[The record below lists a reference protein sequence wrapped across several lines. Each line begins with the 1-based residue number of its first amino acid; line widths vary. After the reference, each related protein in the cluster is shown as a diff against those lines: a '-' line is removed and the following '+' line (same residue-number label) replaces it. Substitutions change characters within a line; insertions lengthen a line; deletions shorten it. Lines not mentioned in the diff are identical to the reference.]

1 MKNKE
6 CIILNNKELK
16 NFFELFNDN
25 DTFKITIMEE
35 LNGVELY
42 TRVKLSKKNDII
54 KIISYI
60 NDCFKIDFKNDII
73 MTYFINDFKR
83 VLKIRLLKS
92 DLTNKKII
100 NLQTKILNKDF
111 NNIDIYSKSI
121 KNIFKYYNKNTRELI
136 K

>member
-1 MKNKE
+1 MIKE

-25 DTFKITIMEE
+25 DTFKITIREE

-42 TRVKLSKKNDII
+42 TRVKLVQKNDII

-73 MTYFINDFKR
+73 MTYFINDFTR

-100 NLQTKILNKDF
+100 NLQTRILNKDF

-121 KNIFKYYNKNTRELI
+121 KNIFKYYNKNIRELI

>member
-1 MKNKE
+1 MKNEE

-25 DTFKITIMEE
+25 DTFKITMMEE

-42 TRVKLSKKNDII
+42 TRVKLFKKNDII
-54 KIISYI
+54 KISYI

-100 NLQTKILNKDF
+100 NFQKKILNKDF

-121 KNIFKYYNKNTRELI
+121 KKIFEYYNKNLRELI

>member
-35 LNGVELY
+35 LNGVDLY

-111 NNIDIYSKSI
+111 NSIYIYSKSI

>member
-25 DTFKITIMEE
+25 DTFKITIREE

-83 VLKIRLLKS
+83 ILKIRLLKS

>member
-1 MKNKE
+1 MKNKK

-42 TRVKLSKKNDII
+42 TRVKLFKKNDII

-100 NLQTKILNKDF
+100 NLQNKILNKDF

-121 KNIFKYYNKNTRELI
+121 KNIFEYYNKNIRELI

>member
-6 CIILNNKELK
+6 CIILNKKELK

-25 DTFKITIMEE
+25 DTFKITIREE
-35 LNGVELY
+35 LNGVESY

-111 NNIDIYSKSI
+111 NSIDIYSKSI
-121 KNIFKYYNKNTRELI
+121 KNTFKYYNKNIRRW
-136 K
+136 

>member
-6 CIILNNKELK
+6 CIILNKKELK

-25 DTFKITIMEE
+25 DTFKITIREE

-54 KIISYI
+54 KTISYI

>member
-42 TRVKLSKKNDII
+42 TRVKLFKKNDII

-60 NDCFKIDFKNDII
+60 NDCFKIDFKNDVI

-100 NLQTKILNKDF
+100 NLQTKILNKNF
-111 NNIDIYSKSI
+111 NNIDIYI
-121 KNIFKYYNKNTRELI
+121 QNQ
-136 K
+136 